1 MINGKRKKVIK
12 KMRKLNAI
20 KRTVNYGLTILIG
33 FNLFVGCED
42 REYYEE
48 DSVYYEDEL
57 CYNISFQVGLPLDI
71 NGYYHLEIDRGTWQ
85 TLHRVSGVITD
96 NDYNFVE
103 NFWMEWDSDLYW
115 VLGDTLGYIVNRYLN
130 NSGVYV
136 SVDTSYI
143 IGFNGMEVP
152 TSNIISYSNSYGEF
166 NNMIAPVKSMIG
178 DTLRLTADWYY
189 SKETIEI
196 VLD

>member
-57 CYNISFQVGLPLDI
+57 CYNISFQVGLPLDV
-71 NGYYHLEIDRGTWQ
+71 NGYYHLEMDRSNWQ
-85 TLHRVSGVITD
+85 TIHRVSGLITD
-96 NDYNFVE
+96 DDNNFVE
-103 NFWMEWDSDLYW
+103 SFWMEWESNLYW
-115 VLGDTLGYIVNRYLN
+115 YLGDTLGYIVTQYLN
-130 NSGVYV
+130 DNATYV
-136 SVDTSYI
+136 SVDTSYM
-143 IGFNGMEVP
+143 IGFDGMEVP
-152 TSNIISYSNSYGEF
+152 TSNVISYSNRYGELY
-166 NNMIAPVKSMIG
+166 NMIAPVKSMIG
-178 DTLRLTADWYY
+178 DTLTLTAFWYEGEQ
-189 SKETIEI
+189 SFGI